1 MNRFF
6 NRPTERRHSLRR
18 KLGLL
23 NIAGLTVSGV
33 LVCVLLGTWSWFTQR
48 ADLVRTTESV
58 ARVLA
63 ENAAPA
69 IQFNDPIGAAEILRA
84 LSSHPE
90 VMAAELVAAPDSV
103 FARYQWPRR
112 PPSGPIEGLERLL
125 PIGERSVEVT
135 VPVEAQGLPLGV
147 LRLTVDL
154 SPTYARVYAALTAI
168 MGIVGAVFGFVL
180 LMQSRLLAN
189 MLAPVQQLVD
199 SMRLVSET
207 ADYSQRAEVHS
218 LDEIGEL
225 GETFNA
231 MMGLIEERD
240 EAMEH
245 LALHDTLT
253 GLHNRHYLRIR
264 ARTPVL
270 ESGDRCALFY
280 IDIDNFKQINDN
292 LDHNVGDRVL
302 MSVANRLSSVAGEH
316 GMLVRFGGDEF
327 VFCAYDLAES
337 DDPNL
342 IADSLRSAV
351 AEPLF
356 IEGRELTASAS
367 IGIALAPEHGATIDE
382 LLQKADAAMH
392 VAKENGRD
400 QVQLWNAAISQRA
413 NHRFELE
420 SDLRQAIA
428 NNQLAV
434 AYQPIIDLHDGR
446 VIGMEALARWNHPT
460 RGWVSPAE
468 FIPVAEDSGL
478 ILTIGAWVMEQ
489 ACLQVRQWHAQFG
502 RLFVAVNVSARQFR
516 DPDLVRKVSEICL
529 RTHFPFDLMH
539 LEITEST
546 LVNDADAAAGI
557 MHALVSLGF
566 RLSLDDFGTGYSS
579 LSYLKRFPVHKL
591 KIDQSFV
598 KDLPRNADD
607 GAIVKAIVTLG
618 RALDIKVLAEGIE
631 TDRQHGVLMAMGC
644 DQGQGYFYSHP
655 LWARD
660 FESFVFKRHQS
671 LVASPADQTTPKH

>member
-1 MNRFF
+1 MK
-6 NRPTERRHSLRR
+6 EHSLRHPERRQSLQR

-23 NIAGLTVSGV
+23 NIGGLAVAGV

-90 VMAAELVAAPDSV
+90 IMAAELTIAPDEA
-103 FARYQWPRR
+103 FARYRWPRR
-112 PPSGPIEGLERLL
+112 PAVGPIEGLERLL
-125 PIGERSVEVT
+125 PIGERSVEVV
-135 VPVEAQGLPLGV
+135 VPVEAQGNALG
-147 LRLTVDL
+147 LLKLTVDL
-154 SPTYARVYAALTAI
+154 APTYARVYASLVAI
-168 MGIVGAVFGFVL
+168 LGIVGAVFGVVL
-180 LMQSRLLAN
+180 ALQSRALAR
-189 MLAPVQQLVD
+189 MLDPVQQLLV
-199 SMRLVSET
+199 SMRRVSDT
-207 ADYSQRAEVHS
+207 ADYGHRAHVQTH
-218 LDEIGEL
+218 DEIGEL

-231 MMGLIEERD
+231 MMGLIQERD

-245 LALHDTLT
+245 LALHDSLT

-264 ARTPVL
+264 ARRPVI
-270 ESGDRCALFY
+270 EPGDRCALFY

-302 MSVANRLSSVAGEH
+302 MAVASRLSQAADEH
-316 GMLVRFGGDEF
+316 ALLVRFGGDEF
-327 VFCAYDLAES
+327 VYCAYALGEDA
-337 DDPNL
+337 DPTA
-342 IADSLRSAV
+342 IASRLREAV

-356 IEGRELTASAS
+356 VGDRELTVRAS
-367 IGIALAPEHGATIDE
+367 IGIALAPEHGDTIDE
-382 LLQKADAAMH
+382 LLQKADASMH

-400 QVQLWNAAISQRA
+400 QMQIWDSTISQRA
-413 NHRFELE
+413 NYRFELE
-420 SDLRQAIA
+420 TDLRQAVA
-428 NNQLAV
+428 GRQLAV
-434 AYQPIIDLHDGR
+434 AYQPIIDLSDGR
-446 VIGMEALARWNHPT
+446 VIGMEALVRWNHPR

-468 FIPVAEDSGL
+468 FIPVAEDTGL
-478 ILTIGAWVMEQ
+478 ILVIGAWVMEQ

-502 RLFVAVNVSARQFR
+502 PLFLAVNVSARQFR
-516 DPDLVRKVSEICL
+516 DPELVRKVSDICQ

-546 LVNDADAAAGI
+546 LVNDADAAAAI
-557 MHALVSLGF
+557 MRGLVGLGF

-598 KDLPRNADD
+598 KDLPRNPDD
-607 GAIVKAIVTLG
+607 GAIVKAIVTLA
-618 RALDIKVLAEGIE
+618 RALDMKVLAEGIE
-631 TDRQHGVLMAMGC
+631 TDGQHAVLAAMGC
-644 DQGQGYFYSHP
+644 DQGQGYFYSQP

-660 FESFVFKRHQS
+660 FESFVFNRHQMLAQATS
-671 LVASPADQTTPKH
+671 SQPNPK

>member
-1 MNRFF
+1 MTSFTHDNQ
-6 NRPTERRHSLRR
+6 SLQH
-18 KLGLL
+18 KLGML
-23 NIAGLTVSGV
+23 NIVGLAVSGV

-69 IQFNDPIGAAEILRA
+69 IQFNDPMGAAEILRA

-90 VMAAELVAAPDSV
+90 IMAAELSATRGET

-112 PPSGPIEGLERLL
+112 APVGPMEGLERLL
-125 PIGERSVEVT
+125 PFGERSVDVM
-135 VPVEAQGLPLGV
+135 VPVEAQGAPVGHLT
-147 LRLTVDL
+147 LTVDL

-168 MGIVGAVFGFVL
+168 LAIVGAVFGVVL
-180 LMQSRLLAN
+180 VMQSRVLAR
-189 MLAPVQQLVD
+189 MLAPVRELVD
-199 SMRLVSET
+199 SMRRVSET
-207 ADYSQRAEVHS
+207 ADYSQRASVTS
-218 LDEIGEL
+218 RDEIGEL

-231 MMGLIEERD
+231 MMGLIQERD

-264 ARTPVL
+264 ARRPVI

-302 MSVANRLSSVAGEH
+302 MTVASRLSLLAGDE
-316 GMLVRFGGDEF
+316 GLLVRFGGDEF
-327 VFCAYDLAES
+327 VYCAYNLGAD
-337 DDPNL
+337 DDPNV
-342 IADSLRSAV
+342 IAERLRNAV

-356 IEGRELTASAS
+356 VSGRELTARAS
-367 IGIALAPEHGATIDE
+367 VGIALAPEHGQSIDE

-400 QVQLWNAAISQRA
+400 QVQLWNSAISQRA

-420 SDLRQAIA
+420 ADLRQAIA
-428 NNQLAV
+428 AHQLAV
-434 AYQPIIDLHDGR
+434 AYQPIIDLKDGR
-446 VIGMEALARWNHPT
+446 VIGMEALARWNHPR

-468 FIPVAEDSGL
+468 FIPVAEDTGL
-478 ILTIGAWVMEQ
+478 ILQIGAWVMEQ
-489 ACLQVRQWHAQFG
+489 ACQQVRQWHAQFG
-502 RLFVAVNVSARQFR
+502 PLFVAVNVSARQFR
-516 DPDLVRKVSEICL
+516 DPELVRKVSEICL
-529 RTHFPFDLMH
+529 RTHFPFELMH

-546 LVNDADAAAGI
+546 LVNDADAAVDI
-557 MHALVSLGF
+557 MRGLVGLGF

-631 TDRQHGVLMAMGC
+631 TDRQHGVLSAMGC
-644 DQGQGYFYSHP
+644 DQGQGYFYSQP

-660 FESFVFKRHQS
+660 FETFVFTRHQS
-671 LVASPADQTTPKH
+671 LVAASGSHAMPKD

>member
-1 MNRFF
+1 MKPLVTRH
-6 NRPTERRHSLRR
+6 PERRRSLQR

-23 NIAGLTVSGV
+23 NIAGLAVAGV
-33 LVCVLLGTWSWFTQR
+33 LVCILLGTWSWFTQR
-48 ADLVRTTESV
+48 ADLIRNTESV

-69 IQFNDPIGAAEILRA
+69 IQFNDPVGAAEILRA
-84 LSSHPE
+84 LASHPE
-90 VMAAELVAAPDSV
+90 VMAAELVASPEAT

-112 PPSGPIEGLERLL
+112 PLAGPIEGLERLL
-125 PIGERSVEVT
+125 PIGERSVDVI
-135 VPVEAQGLPLGV
+135 VPVEAQGLPLG
-147 LRLTVDL
+147 LLKLTVDL
-154 SPTYARVYAALTAI
+154 SPTYARVYASLTAI
-168 MGIVGAVFGFVL
+168 LAIVGAVFGVVL
-180 LMQSRLLAN
+180 VLQSRVLAS
-189 MLAPVQQLVD
+189 MLAPVRQLVD
-199 SMRLVSET
+199 SMRRVSET
-207 ADYSQRAEVHS
+207 ADYSQRAFVAS
-218 LDEIGEL
+218 QDEIGEL

-231 MMGLIEERD
+231 MMGLIQERD

-245 LALHDTLT
+245 LALHDSLT

-264 ARTPVL
+264 ARSPVL
-270 ESGDRCALFY
+270 DAGDRCALFY

-302 MSVANRLSSVAGEH
+302 ISVASRLSDVAGEDDL
-316 GMLVRFGGDEF
+316 LVRFGGDEF
-327 VFCAYDLAES
+327 VFCAYGLA
-337 DDPNL
+337 DNADVNR
-342 IADSLRSAV
+342 IADRLRNAI
-351 AEPLF
+351 AEPVF
-356 IEGRELTASAS
+356 IDGRELTARAS
-367 IGIALAPEHGATIDE
+367 VGIALAPAHGDTMDE

-400 QVQLWNAAISQRA
+400 QVQLWNSAISQRA

-420 SDLRQAIA
+420 ADLRQAIA
-428 NNQLAV
+428 ERQLAV
-434 AYQPIIDLHDGR
+434 AYQPIIDLQDGR
-446 VIGMEALARWNHPT
+446 VIGMEALARWNHPR

-478 ILTIGAWVMEQ
+478 ILAIGAWVMEQ
-489 ACLQVRQWHAQFG
+489 ACLQVRQWHTQFG
-502 RLFVAVNVSARQFR
+502 PLFVAVNVSARQFR
-516 DPDLVRKVSEICL
+516 DPELVRKVSAICL
-529 RTHFPFDLMH
+529 DTHFPFDLMH

-546 LVNDADAAAGI
+546 LVNDADAAADI
-557 MHALVSLGF
+557 MHALVNLGF

-631 TDRQHGVLMAMGC
+631 TDSQHAVLSAMGC
-644 DQGQGYFYSHP
+644 DQGQGYFYSQP

-660 FESFVFKRHQS
+660 FESFVFNRHQM
-671 LVASPADQTTPKH
+671 LVVAPAGQASPRN